1 MICLGLS
8 KGRIEVSTGWSKRK
22 ANWVVETMR
31 ENNPLK
37 EITVTVDVCHVRR
50 WPNIARHSVSS
61 REDKNLVF
69 SREDKNL

>member
-1 MICLGLS
+1 
-8 KGRIEVSTGWSKRK
+8 
-22 ANWVVETMR
+22 MR

-50 WPNIARHSVSS
+50 WPNIARHSVFS